1 MSESEPP
8 GGRGRFFGR
17 RRRRDNPDQGA
28 GNDPGQP
35 EFEDWLAAPRAIET
49 KRTAAEDPH
58 AQARREAEG
67 PHAQA
72 RREAEAEAIQLA
84 REQATANSQRALEEE
99 RWEVDQESRD
109 SALAKLTL
117 WTDSHCHIQYA
128 PDDAEAANIVQ
139 RAAEAGTRRM
149 ISVGTDVASSRRA
162 IDLAGSLSRSGALTI
177 DVYAT
182 VGLHPHDA
190 ASGVDP
196 IRTLLSDLKVGVGDG
211 SRVVAVGECGLDY
224 HYDHSPRTTQR
235 KVFAAQVALANEY
248 DLALVIHTREAFD
261 DTLAILDAEGVPKRT
276 IFHCFTGGPAD
287 AERCLAIGGYLS
299 FSGILTFKNAGEV
312 REAAKICPL
321 DRLLIE
327 TDSPYLTPVPHR
339 GKTNEPS
346 YVSLVGEALRHEKV
360 LSRAEIARVT
370 SENAVTAFRL
380 SVA

>member
-1 MSESEPP
+1 MSEIEPP

-17 RRRRDNPDQGA
+17 RRRREDPEERERNDPDQ
-28 GNDPGQP
+28 PG
-35 EFEDWLAAPRAIET
+35 FDDWLAAPRPIET
-49 KRTAAEDPH
+49 RPSAAEDPE
-58 AQARREAEG
+58 AR
-67 PHAQA
+67 A
-72 RREAEAEAIQLA
+72 RREAEAETIQLA
-84 REQATANSQRALEEE
+84 REAAIANALRALEED
-99 RWEVDQESRD
+99 RWAADQEARD
-109 SALAKLTL
+109 AALAKLTL

-162 IDLAGSLSRSGALTI
+162 IDLAGRLSRGGTLSV
-177 DVYAT
+177 DVFAT

-196 IRTLLSDLKVGVGDG
+196 IRTLLSDLKLGIGDG

-224 HYDHSPRTTQR
+224 HYDHAPRTTQR
-235 KVFAAQVALANEY
+235 KVFAAQVALANQY

-261 DTLAILDAEGVPKRT
+261 DTLAILDAEGVPERT
-276 IFHCFTGGPAD
+276 IFHCFTGGPAE

-299 FSGILTFKNAGEV
+299 FSGILTFNNAGDV

-327 TDSPYLTPVPHR
+327 TDSPYLTPVPYR

-360 LSRAEIARVT
+360 LSRVEIARVT

-380 SVA
+380 RVA